1 MFYIVEVEDYVR
13 VEPRLF
19 GLKTSDAVAKQLQ
32 EIYENY
38 HDKEIGE
45 VIGVITILEVG
56 DGVIIPGDG
65 AAYYKSSFKLLAWK
79 PELQELTYAI
89 VDEVTDFGAFM
100 NLGVMKG
107 MIHISQ
113 TMDDYVSFSSSNAL
127 IGKDSKKVL
136 KKKDAC
142 LARVVALSYKA
153 DQPKVGL
160 TMRQP
165 GLGKLEWI
173 EEEKKKAK
181 SAIKKVEKKE
191 EVEKKVEKKEM
202 KEEEEEKKSEPKKE
216 EVKKEEKKEESKE
229 KKKEEKK

>member
-1 MFYIVEVEDYVR
+1 MFYIVEVHDYVR

-32 EIYENY
+32 EIYTNY

-45 VIGVITILEVG
+45 VIGIISILEVG

-65 AAYYKSSFKLLAWK
+65 AAYYNSKFKLLAFK
-79 PELQELTYAI
+79 PEMNELVYGI
-89 VDEVTDFGAFM
+89 IDEITDFGAFI

-113 TMDDYVSFSSSNAL
+113 TMDDYVSFSTTNTL
-127 IGKDSKKVL
+127 LGKDSKKVL
-136 KKKDAC
+136 KKKDEC
-142 LARVVALSYKA
+142 LARIVAVSYKG
-153 DQPKVGL
+153 DNPKIGL

-173 EEEKKKAK
+173 KEEKKKAK
-181 SAIKKVEKKE
+181 AAAKKSMRAEKAEKKE
-191 EVEKKVEKKEM
+191 KK
-202 KEEEEEKKSEPKKE
+202 
-216 EVKKEEKKEESKE
+216 
-229 KKKEEKK
+229 

>member
-1 MFYIVEVEDYVR
+1 MFYEVEVQDYVR
-13 VEPRLF
+13 VEPKLF
-19 GLKTSDAVAKQLQ
+19 GLRTSDAVAKQLQ
-32 EIYENY
+32 DTYSDY

-45 VIGVITILEVG
+45 VIGIIEVLEVG

-65 AAYYKSSFKLLAWK
+65 AAYYNSKFKLLVWK
-79 PELQELTYAI
+79 PELQELVYLI

-127 IGKDSKKVL
+127 LGKDSKKIL

-142 LARVVALSYKA
+142 LARIVAISYKA
-153 DQPKVGL
+153 DQPKIGL

-165 GLGKLEWI
+165 GLGKLDWI
-173 EEEKKKAK
+173 KEEKKKSK
-181 SAIKKVEKKE
+181 SLIRKTG
-191 EVEKKVEKKEM
+191 
-202 KEEEEEKKSEPKKE
+202 
-216 EVKKEEKKEESKE
+216 KEEK
-229 KKKEEKK
+229 

>member
-1 MFYIVEVEDYVR
+1 MFYIVEVQDYVR

-32 EIYENY
+32 EIYANY

-45 VIGVITILEVG
+45 VISIISILEVG

-65 AAYYKSSFKLLAWK
+65 SAYYNSRFKLLVWK
-79 PELQELTYAI
+79 PELQELVYCSVEDITN
-89 VDEVTDFGAFM
+89 FGAFI

-113 TMDDYVSFSSSNAL
+113 TMDDYVSFSSSNTL
-127 IGKDSKKVL
+127 LGKDSKRVL
-136 KKKDAC
+136 KKKDTC
-142 LARVVALSYKA
+142 LARVVAISYKG
-153 DQPKVGL
+153 DQPKIGL

-173 EEEKKKAK
+173 KEEKQKSVAGSKKAVK
-181 SAIKKVEKKE
+181 SEKPKKEKKE
-191 EVEKKVEKKEM
+191 K
-202 KEEEEEKKSEPKKE
+202 
-216 EVKKEEKKEESKE
+216 
-229 KKKEEKK
+229 